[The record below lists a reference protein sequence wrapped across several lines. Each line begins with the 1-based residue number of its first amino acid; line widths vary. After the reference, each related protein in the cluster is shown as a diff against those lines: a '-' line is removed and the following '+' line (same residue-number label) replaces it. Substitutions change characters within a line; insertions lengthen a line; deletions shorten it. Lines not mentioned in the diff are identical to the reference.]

1 MAEGYCHRLGGLPPW
16 LDEDEKSKQVIAVAC
31 ERAVFTVRIFLA
43 DQTCFFKVLDG
54 STGGVFGDAEFP
66 GNPLYAWPSL
76 PYRVTVVIW
85 INVDELRD
93 STGFEETVTVI
104 SKIIP

>member
-1 MAEGYCHRLGGLPPW
+1 MK
-16 LDEDEKSKQVIAVAC
+16 KSKQVIAVAC
-31 ERAVFTVRIFLA
+31 ESAVFTVRIFLA
-43 DQTCFFKVLDG
+43 NETCFFKVLDG
-54 STGGVFGDAEFP
+54 STGGVFGDAEFL
-66 GNPLYAWPSL
+66 GDPLYAWPGL

-104 SKIIP
+104 SKIIS